1 MVDHVSLLKAAA
13 LFTLAA
19 ILPAQTAAP
28 KPILGTVTE
37 FKVDSLELGVQP
49 DNGAAVFLKFGPA
62 TQVVRIPPGERG
74 LEKATPAKVSEI
86 ALGDRVMVSFADGMA
101 EARRIVLISSSDI
114 ARRNAAQRLDWQKR
128 GISGVVAGKNGNEIA
143 LEIRT
148 SQGAHTVTVAITRKT
163 TVRRYAPDSVRFA
176 DAILSSAAEIATGD
190 QLRTRG
196 EKSEDGTKVTAED
209 VVFGTFLTRL
219 GLITAVD
226 RDSKQIKIE
235 ELETKRPLTIKLTT
249 DTQFKMMPEV
259 REMFGAMMTA
269 GGGQHGQGST
279 LDMAKILGA
288 LPAARIEDLK
298 IGGTVIVT
306 STRGAKIDEL
316 SAIMLLA
323 NADSL
328 IQMAQTMTKEKG
340 ANPMDAIN
348 KMHGGMLGGPGG
360 VSLPA
365 MIP

>member
-1 MVDHVSLLKAAA
+1 
-13 LFTLAA
+13 
-19 ILPAQTAAP
+19 
-28 KPILGTVTE
+28 
-37 FKVDSLELGVQP
+37 VDSLELGVQP
-49 DNGAAVFLKFGPA
+49 DNGAVVFLKFGPD

-74 LEKATPAKVSEI
+74 LEKAAPAKVSEI

-101 EARRIVLISSSDI
+101 EARRIVLISSNDI
-114 ARRNAAQRLDWQKR
+114 ARRNAAERLDWQKR

-148 SQGAHTVTVAITRKT
+148 SKGAHTVTVAITGKT

-176 DAILSSAAEIATGD
+176 DAIPSSVAEIAMGD

-219 GLITAVD
+219 GVITAVD
-226 RDSKQIKIE
+226 RDSRQIRIE
-235 ELETKRPLTIKLTT
+235 ELETKKPLTIKLTA
-249 DTQFKMMPEV
+249 DTQFKMIPEF
-259 REMFGAMMTA
+259 RAMFGAMMSA
-269 GGGQHGQGST
+269 GQHGQGSVPPASNGAAADGT
-279 LDMAKILGA
+279 LDMGKILGA
-288 LPAARIEDLK
+288 LPAARIDDFK
-298 IGGTVIVT
+298 IGGTIIVT
-306 STRGAKIDEL
+306 STRGVKVDEL
-316 SAIMLLA
+316 SAITLLA

-328 IQMAQTMTKEKG
+328 IQLAQTMTKGKG

>member
-1 MVDHVSLLKAAA
+1 VDA
-13 LFTLAA
+13 
-19 ILPAQTAAP
+19 
-28 KPILGTVTE
+28 
-37 FKVDSLELGVQP
+37 LELGVKP
-49 DNGAAVFLKFGPA
+49 DNSEAVFLKFGPE

-74 LEKATPAKVSEI
+74 LEKAAPAQVSEI
-86 ALGDRVMVSFADGMA
+86 APGDRVMVSFADGMP

-114 ARRNAAQRLDWQKR
+114 ARRNAAERLDWQKR
-128 GISGVVAGKNGNEIA
+128 GISGIVAGKNGNEIA

-148 SQGAHTVTVAITRKT
+148 SQGAHTVTVVITGKT
-163 TVRRYAPDSVRFA
+163 TIRRYAPDSVRFA
-176 DAILSSAAEIATGD
+176 DAVLSSAAEISTGD

-196 EKSEDGTKVTAED
+196 EKSEDGTKVTADD

-226 RDSKQIKIE
+226 RDSRQIRIQ
-235 ELETKRPLTIKLTT
+235 ELETKKPLTIRLTS
-249 DTQFKMMPEV
+249 DSQLRMMPEF
-259 REMFGAMMTA
+259 RAMFGAMMTA
-269 GGGQHGQGST
+269 GQHGQAGSNGAAAGGT

-306 STRGAKIDEL
+306 STRGAKTDEL

-328 IQMAQTMTKEKG
+328 IQLAQTMTKEKG